1 MNIEQNCGKAQF
13 ESSCLPSHLYQ
24 VGIFSQYLTF
34 DHALRPPGGQSL
46 NWSDNNQQT
55 WQLIIVIFPFWLLL
69 SWLALKMWFWILTE
83 LFLKISFSTV
93 KRSSK
98 KGWNLFSGIS
108 MGIGQRRIRIAT
120 FVVSDETLSLEKKHY
135 QIGGH
140 LLLPKSLNQGFLAQ
154 QKSCP
159 SSRGLS
165 SLWNCAHTAE
175 TIVRQ
180 PACFDFFAAS
190 STSNTFK
197 RKSM

>member
-1 MNIEQNCGKAQF
+1 MYFLVYGKWYMVF
-13 ESSCLPSHLYQ
+13 SSISR
-24 VGIFSQYLTF
+24 GI
-34 DHALRPPGGQSL
+34 R
-46 NWSDNNQQT
+46 
-55 WQLIIVIFPFWLLL
+55 
-69 SWLALKMWFWILTE
+69 
-83 LFLKISFSTV
+83 
-93 KRSSK
+93 
-98 KGWNLFSGIS
+98 
-108 MGIGQRRIRIAT
+108 QRRIRIAT
-120 FVVSDETLSLEKKHY
+120 FVVSVETLSLEKKQHL
-135 QIGGH
+135 IGGH

-154 QKSCP
+154 QRSCR